1 LLFFPLD
8 VFVGCS
14 DGLAVDFDEHRLFV
28 GILILGILL
37 QLNELVAASLT
48 EQGVSKVSGASLQ
61 ELPLL
66 RILFN
71 KISDLLS
78 LSLSLEL
85 LSFLLAKFGL
95 PNILLNLG
103 FNLFNLFLQLFLLS
117 LQLLLLGLFSLFFLW
132 WLFLLLAWLLLI
144 FATLGFLCR
153 LLFFL
158 ALPLFFLGLLPES
171 LLLFLLQAALFF
183 FLGLADGLL
192 FLKLLLGLL
201 LGLACLVIFGIL
213 LGRDH
218 RWWLGRLWRHL
229 KLIKLLL
236 EIGLVLLELGDV
248 FVEELLALDQLGL
261 HVAEALVVDGVE
273 QWCQLAVRIEEA
285 RLVVTEVD
293 IYKGHV

>member
-1 LLFFPLD
+1 MLFFPLD
-8 VFVGCS
+8 VFFGRS
-14 DGLAVDFDEHRLFV
+14 DGLAIDFDEDRLFV
-28 GILILGILL
+28 GILILRVLL
-37 QLNELVAASLT
+37 QLNKLVAASLT
-48 EQGVSKVSGASLQ
+48 EQGISKVSGASLQ

-117 LQLLLLGLFSLFFLW
+117 LQLLLFGLFGLFFLW

-144 FATLGFLCR
+144 FATLGFLRR

-183 FLGLADGLL
+183 FLGLAGGLL

-201 LGLACLVIFGIL
+201 LGLASLVIFGIL
-213 LGRDH
+213 LGCDH
-218 RWWLGRLWRHL
+218 GWWLGRLWRHL
-229 KLIKLLL
+229 ELIKLLL